1 MPDRP
6 LQWHDRQRPRPSR
19 HRRGQEVLF
28 GRKEFHNFTVFRAQP
43 LGGYPGGVIEHFNEA
58 RALKGKDPK
67 FGKQL
72 LLPNA
77 QTECATGQILGLIV
91 ARAWLN
97 DRLFAVR

>member
-1 MPDRP
+1 MTDNSLAPADTGANKE
-6 LQWHDRQRPRPSR
+6 S
-19 HRRGQEVLF
+19 LF

-43 LGGYPGGVIEHFNEA
+43 LGGYPGSVIEHFNEA

-72 LLPNA
+72 LLTNA